1 MVQLTNVHFIFS
13 EQMISKTSFF
23 FFFACFLFVAA
34 AASSW
39 QDNSYD
45 QLNTLQDMLDQN
57 FAQGVSVSNPLL
69 KIGHFPAS
77 FTLFSSFQYSF
88 ITFDGNKICPY
99 LDLNWGYLMSE
110 VTALPTY
117 F

>member
-1 MVQLTNVHFIFS
+1 MVQLTNAHFIFS

-57 FAQGVSVSNPLL
+57 FAQGVSVSNP
-69 KIGHFPAS
+69 F
-77 FTLFSSFQYSF
+77 
-88 ITFDGNKICPY
+88 
-99 LDLNWGYLMSE
+99 
-110 VTALPTY
+110 
-117 F
+117 